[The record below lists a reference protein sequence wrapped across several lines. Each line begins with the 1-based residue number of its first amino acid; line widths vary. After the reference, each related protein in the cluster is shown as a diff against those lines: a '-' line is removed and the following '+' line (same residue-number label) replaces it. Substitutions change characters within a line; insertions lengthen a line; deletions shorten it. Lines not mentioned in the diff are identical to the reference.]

1 MEGSVG
7 QFAGK
12 LLEKQGSMSGAQ
24 FARLLGIEPAD
35 LSRIRNGRREPS
47 KATINA
53 ALARWPDLAYLLAED
68 AKASQHLAAN
78 EF

>member
-1 MEGSVG
+1 MEGSVS

-12 LLEKQGSMSGAQ
+12 LLEKQGPTSGAQ
-24 FARLLGIEPAD
+24 FARLLGIDPAD

-53 ALARWPDLAYLLAED
+53 ALARWPELAYWLAQD
-68 AKASQHLAAN
+68 AKAAHEREVA
-78 EF
+78 